1 MTFHSSRSIYVIIA
15 FVTIFFGS
23 CAQPFDF
30 DFEDSPEDAPEEAPT
45 DPSDPS
51 DRSDPSDPADPEAV
65 ALGVAGES
73 FTLAWDPAGGDVTG
87 YEVYYRPH
95 GSDSWTELG
104 TTGTTDTQFEVSS
117 AILDYGTYE
126 FAVAATIDGGGTTEY
141 HTSLDAT
148 ADPDSGWY
156 LEWTAI

>member
-1 MTFHSSRSIYVIIA
+1 MTFHGSRTIYAIIA
-15 FVTIFFGS
+15 IVTILLGS

-30 DFEDSPEDAPEEAPT
+30 DFDDSTDDPSDGAPE
-45 DPSDPS
+45 DPSDPPDS
-51 DRSDPSDPADPEAV
+51 NPV
-65 ALGVAGES
+65 ALGVTGEN
-73 FTLAWDPAGGDVTG
+73 FTLAWDPSDGDVTG

-95 GSDSWTELG
+95 GDDTWTELG
-104 TTGTTDTQFEVSS
+104 TTGASDTQFEVSS

-126 FAVAATIDGGGTTEY
+126 FAVAATIDGGGSTDY

-156 LEWTAI
+156 LEWSSS

>member
-1 MTFHSSRSIYVIIA
+1 MTFHNSRSIYLIIA
-15 FVTIFFGS
+15 FVTILFGS

-30 DFEDSPEDAPEEAPT
+30 DFEDAPEDAPDGAPTDPT
-45 DPSDPS
+45 DPSDPEES
-51 DRSDPSDPADPEAV
+51 EAV
-65 ALGVAGES
+65 ALGVTGES
-73 FTLAWDPAGGDVTG
+73 FTLAWDPSDGDITG

-95 GSDSWTELG
+95 GSDAWTELG
-104 TTGTTDTQFEVSS
+104 TTGASDTQFAVSN

-126 FAVAATIDGGGTTEY
+126 FAVAATIDGGETSDY

-156 LEWTAI
+156 LEWTSS

>member
-1 MTFHSSRSIYVIIA
+1 MTFHGSRTIYVIFA
-15 FVTIFFGS
+15 LVTILLGS
-23 CAQPFDF
+23 CAQPFNF
-30 DFEDSPEDAPEEAPT
+30 DFEDSADDAPEEAPT
-45 DPSDPS
+45 
-51 DRSDPSDPADPEAV
+51 DPSDPADPEAV

-73 FTLAWDPAGGDVTG
+73 FTLAWDPASGDVTG

-117 AILDYGTYE
+117 SILDYGTYE
-126 FAVAATIDGGGTTEY
+126 FAVAATIDGGGTTDY

-156 LEWTAI
+156 LEWTAT